1 MLYATIMAGGSGT
14 RFWPASRKSLPKQ
27 LLKLLGD
34 RSMLQATIDRMVG
47 LCANDQLLI
56 VTNQSL
62 VDPIA
67 KQLPQIP
74 PECVVGEPA
83 KRDTAP
89 CIGLAAVLVAA
100 KDPDATMVVM
110 PADHVIE
117 PTDVFQL
124 AIQQA
129 VTLID
134 QDPSR
139 IVTFGIKPS
148 YPADVFGYV
157 ERSDTKFDGQFPTF
171 GVSRFREKPDLETA
185 RQFLAAGS
193 FYWNSGIFVW
203 KAKTILAALREFEPK
218 MSAHIEKIA
227 ESIGTERFAST
238 LETEFCAIEGT
249 SIDYAVMERYQ
260 NVLVVEAPFDWDDL
274 GNWTAIP
281 RLKGVDENGN
291 AIDGRNLAI
300 NTRDSI
306 IRSEGEHLVVTVGM
320 KDCIVVHTR
329 NATLVANKQ
338 DESAIREVVKQ
349 LEKNQWTEYL

>member
-110 PADHVIE
+110 PADHVI
-117 PTDVFQL
+117 
-124 AIQQA
+124 
-129 VTLID
+129 
-134 QDPSR
+134 
-139 IVTFGIKPS
+139 
-148 YPADVFGYV
+148 
-157 ERSDTKFDGQFPTF
+157 
-171 GVSRFREKPDLETA
+171 
-185 RQFLAAGS
+185 
-193 FYWNSGIFVW
+193 
-203 KAKTILAALREFEPK
+203 
-218 MSAHIEKIA
+218 
-227 ESIGTERFAST
+227 
-238 LETEFCAIEGT
+238 
-249 SIDYAVMERYQ
+249 
-260 NVLVVEAPFDWDDL
+260 
-274 GNWTAIP
+274 
-281 RLKGVDENGN
+281 
-291 AIDGRNLAI
+291 
-300 NTRDSI
+300 
-306 IRSEGEHLVVTVGM
+306 
-320 KDCIVVHTR
+320 
-329 NATLVANKQ
+329 
-338 DESAIREVVKQ
+338 
-349 LEKNQWTEYL
+349 